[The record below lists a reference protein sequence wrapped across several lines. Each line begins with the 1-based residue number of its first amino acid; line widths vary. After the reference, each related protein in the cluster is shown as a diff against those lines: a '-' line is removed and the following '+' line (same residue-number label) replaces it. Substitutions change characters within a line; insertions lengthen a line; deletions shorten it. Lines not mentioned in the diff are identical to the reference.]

1 MLFRSVK
8 DELLIVLGAQL
19 GVAVI
24 AVKAV
29 ADTGITDNGGLGHAV
44 QGHAEGVL
52 VDDGFVQQVIQVLTG
67 NLADLLELQ
76 QLVLDVGADLL
87 AVVLPLT
94 GRALEVIGNV
104 VEL

>member
-1 MLFRSVK
+1 MALPKSGISEQIRLGVEDYPIVK
-8 DELLIVLGAQL
+8 DASE
-19 GVAVI
+19 
-24 AVKAV
+24 K
-29 ADTGITDNGGLGHAV
+29 D
-44 QGHAEGVL
+44 HAEGVL